1 MRIMA
6 TNPVTHSNRDVLDAV
21 AAALF
26 GGGIVTL
33 ALFPLAL
40 PALALIA
47 VAAIPLLL
55 IGLVGA
61 LLAGLVILPV
71 RLVRRSLAARSRGL
85 ERTPVATPTGIA
97 PPWQLR
103 EREQAR

>member
-1 MRIMA
+1 MRIMSTKPTPPTPA
-6 TNPVTHSNRDVLDAV
+6 ELAEEGSNWVV
-21 AAALF
+21 

-33 ALFPLAL
+33 ALFPLAV

-61 LLAGLVILPV
+61 LLAGLLILPV
-71 RLVRRSLAARSRGL
+71 RLVRRSLAARPRGL
-85 ERTPVATPTGIA
+85 KRRPVATPTVIA
-97 PPWQLR
+97 PPWQMR

>member
-1 MRIMA
+1 MSTKPTPPTSA
-6 TNPVTHSNRDVLDAV
+6 ELAEEASNWVV
-21 AAALF
+21 

-40 PALALIA
+40 PAIALIA
-47 VAAIPLLL
+47 LAAIPVLV

-61 LLAGLVILPV
+61 LIAGLVILPV
-71 RLVRRSLAARSRGL
+71 RLVRRALAARSRRH
-85 ERTPVATPTGIA
+85 ERKPVATPSGIA